1 MIRRFGESMKT
12 GQRCKLRPGAY
23 GVLMR
28 EGRVL
33 LTHQRAPV
41 PEYQLPG
48 GGVDPGEGAIR
59 ALHREVFEETGWA
72 IAAPIRIGAFRR
84 FAYMPEYEV
93 WAEKLCTIY
102 AARPVIRRGLPSE
115 PDHRAAWMAPEEAV
129 EALGNDGDRHFL
141 QRFLQIAMR

>member
-12 GQRCKLRPGAY
+12 GQRYKLRPGAY

-59 ALHREVFEETGWA
+59 ALHREVFEENGWA
-72 IAAPIRIGAFRR
+72 SAGPIRMGEFRR
-84 FAYMPEYEV
+84 FAYV
-93 WAEKLCTIY
+93 
-102 AARPVIRRGLPSE
+102 
-115 PDHRAAWMAPEEAV
+115 H
-129 EALGNDGDRHFL
+129 
-141 QRFLQIAMR
+141 